1 MPRSGI
7 PIGIDSTNARR
18 QKHSIAN
25 VSNSLRA
32 ADEIV
37 RRAMPK
43 TLQNKLSRYASIA
56 LGFVLT
62 LALGAGANAKNFPL
76 QVEVLSAESYHASGP
91 SEKALEG
98 CTLRDIDAYCFGS
111 STYMVHNMMVQEN
124 GGKPLSILC
133 MAYRWSNCTSLPI
146 DETFPARREG
156 RGIAIQYTD
165 KNGKKRKQVYQIVG
179 GDVQA
184 EQ

>member
-1 MPRSGI
+1 MR
-7 PIGIDSTNARR
+7 
-18 QKHSIAN
+18 
-25 VSNSLRA
+25 
-32 ADEIV
+32 
-37 RRAMPK
+37 
-43 TLQNKLSRYASIA
+43 RYASIA

-62 LALGAGANAKNFPL
+62 LALGAGADAKDYPL

-111 STYMVHNMMVQEN
+111 STYIVHNMMVQES
-124 GGKPLSILC
+124 GGKPFSILC
-133 MAYRWSNCTSLPI
+133 MAYRWSHCTGLPI

-165 KNGKKRKQVYQIVG
+165 KNGKKRTQVYQIARD
-179 GDVQA
+179 DVQA
-184 EQ
+184 EE